1 MTVTFDTIPSS
12 IRKPG
17 KYFEFNTRM
26 ATRTLPGN
34 PQTLLII
41 GLMLSS
47 AQASPL
53 TPIDIY
59 DDAAAAVAFGAG
71 SLAHIMAKAAIEA
84 NPYLQL
90 QVMGIEEVLRVK
102 KPVPP

>member
-90 QVMGIEEVLRVK
+90 QVMGIEEAAAGK
-102 KPVPP
+102 